1 MRQDGAEHGSHLA
14 SSEKTLHFFVCFI
27 IIIFFV
33 VMTDTCFSTI
43 NLLPLDTIQCT
54 SMTFASPA
62 YV

>member
-1 MRQDGAEHGSHLA
+1 MRQDGAERGSHLA

-27 IIIFFV
+27 YLFFF
-33 VMTDTCFSTI
+33 MTDTCFSTI

>member
-1 MRQDGAEHGSHLA
+1 MRQDGAERGSHLA

-27 IIIFFV
+27 CFCFF